1 MLCTGKI
8 YYDLVGHPSRQDNEA
23 VAIGRVELLYPFP
36 EAQILELVNSYPN
49 LREVVWVQEEPRN
62 MGARAHMSPR
72 LMQILPQHAGVRL
85 HRPPRARVA
94 GRGLPRRP
102 HRRAEPHPAHRA
114 GPRPAR
120 HPLSGEAAGRSLSV
134 ALPRAVVFDL
144 DDTLLD
150 TTGLEAEMLVGL
162 CAAVNEE
169 LPGVEFGHLRERY
182 RDGRDHLYERVLSG
196 EIDIAAYR
204 RLHLIAVCEPWGEPS
219 EALHATATRLRDEQ
233 LERARFVEHAIELLR
248 QLREAGVRTGLLT
261 NGPSWMQRRKVELL
275 GLEEQLDAI
284 GISEE
289 LGASKPDPAAF
300 TATLELMGSAPDHT
314 VMVGDHLDW
323 DVRGALAAGMR
334 GAVWV
339 AGDEDEREPPPGAMK
354 VARLGDVPAALAALA

>member
-1 MLCTGKI
+1 M
-8 YYDLVGHPSRQDNEA
+8 
-23 VAIGRVELLYPFP
+23 
-36 EAQILELVNSYPN
+36 
-49 LREVVWVQEEPRN
+49 
-62 MGARAHMSPR
+62 
-72 LMQILPQHAGVRL
+72 
-85 HRPPRARVA
+85 
-94 GRGLPRRP
+94 
-102 HRRAEPHPAHRA
+102 
-114 GPRPAR
+114 
-120 HPLSGEAAGRSLSV
+120 

-169 LPGVEFGHLRERY
+169 LPGVELDHLRERY
-182 RDGRDHLYERVLSG
+182 RDGRDHLYQRVLRG

-219 EALHATATRLRDEQ
+219 EALQETAVRLRDEQ
-233 LERARFVEHAIELLR
+233 LGRSRYVEHAIELLHDLR
-248 QLREAGVRTGLLT
+248 QAGVTTGLLT

-275 GLEEQLDAI
+275 GLEEHLDAI

-300 TATLELMGSAPDHT
+300 SATLELMGSAPDDT

-323 DVRGALAAGMR
+323 DVRGALTAGMR

-339 AGDEDEREPPPGAMK
+339 AGDNDEREPPPGALK
-354 VARLGDVPAALAALA
+354 VARLGEVPAALAALA

>member
-1 MLCTGKI
+1 
-8 YYDLVGHPSRQDNEA
+8 VG
-23 VAIGRVELLYPFP
+23 F
-36 EAQILELVNSYPN
+36 
-49 LREVVWVQEEPRN
+49 
-62 MGARAHMSPR
+62 
-72 LMQILPQHAGVRL
+72 
-85 HRPPRARVA
+85 
-94 GRGLPRRP
+94 
-102 HRRAEPHPAHRA
+102 
-114 GPRPAR
+114 
-120 HPLSGEAAGRSLSV
+120 
-134 ALPRAVVFDL
+134 PRAVVFDL

-169 LPGVEFGHLRERY
+169 LPGVEFAELRERF
-182 RDGRDHLYERVLSG
+182 RDGRDHLYQRVLAG
-196 EIDIAAYR
+196 ELDIAEYR

-219 EALHATATRLRDEQ
+219 EALHATAVRLRDEQ
-233 LERARFVEHAIELLR
+233 LHRSRFVEHAIELVRTLR
-248 QLREAGVRTGLLT
+248 RAGVRTGLLT

-275 GLEEQLDAI
+275 GLDDELDAI

-289 LGASKPDPAAF
+289 LGAAKPDPAAF
-300 TATLELMGSAPDHT
+300 AAALELMATEPADA

-339 AGDEDEREPPPGAMK
+339 AGDDDSREPPRGALK

>member
-1 MLCTGKI
+1 M
-8 YYDLVGHPSRQDNEA
+8 D
-23 VAIGRVELLYPFP
+23 
-36 EAQILELVNSYPN
+36 
-49 LREVVWVQEEPRN
+49 
-62 MGARAHMSPR
+62 
-72 LMQILPQHAGVRL
+72 
-85 HRPPRARVA
+85 
-94 GRGLPRRP
+94 
-102 HRRAEPHPAHRA
+102 
-114 GPRPAR
+114 
-120 HPLSGEAAGRSLSV
+120 
-134 ALPRAVVFDL
+134 LPRAVVFDL

-162 CAAVNEE
+162 CDAARAE
-169 LPGVEFGHLRERY
+169 LPGVDFDSLRTRY

-196 EIDIAAYR
+196 ELDIPTYR

-219 EALHATATRLRDEQ
+219 DALHATAARLRDEQ
-233 LERARFVEHAIELLR
+233 LGRSRFVEHAIELLR
-248 QLREAGVRTGLLT
+248 DLREAGVRTALLT

-275 GLEEQLDAI
+275 GLEAELDAI

-300 TATLELMGSAPDHT
+300 TATLELLASAPEET

-354 VARLGDVPAALAALA
+354 VARLGEVPAALAALAPPSGPAPGAQRS

>member
-1 MLCTGKI
+1 
-8 YYDLVGHPSRQDNEA
+8 
-23 VAIGRVELLYPFP
+23 
-36 EAQILELVNSYPN
+36 
-49 LREVVWVQEEPRN
+49 
-62 MGARAHMSPR
+62 
-72 LMQILPQHAGVRL
+72 
-85 HRPPRARVA
+85 
-94 GRGLPRRP
+94 
-102 HRRAEPHPAHRA
+102 
-114 GPRPAR
+114 
-120 HPLSGEAAGRSLSV
+120 LSV

-169 LPGVEFGHLRERY
+169 LPGVELDHLRQRY

-196 EIDIAAYR
+196 EIDIATYR

-219 EALHATATRLRDEQ
+219 EALQETAVRLRDEQ
-233 LERARFVEHAIELLR
+233 LGRARFVEHAIELLR
-248 QLREAGVRTGLLT
+248 HLRAAGVTTGLLT

-275 GLEEQLDAI
+275 GLEEHLDAI

-300 TATLELMGSAPDHT
+300 TGALELMGSAPDDT

-323 DVRGALAAGMR
+323 DVRGALTAGMR

-339 AGDEDEREPPPGAMK
+339 AGDEDEREPPPGALK
-354 VARLGDVPAALAALA
+354 VARLGEVPAALAALA

>member
-1 MLCTGKI
+1 
-8 YYDLVGHPSRQDNEA
+8 
-23 VAIGRVELLYPFP
+23 
-36 EAQILELVNSYPN
+36 
-49 LREVVWVQEEPRN
+49 
-62 MGARAHMSPR
+62 
-72 LMQILPQHAGVRL
+72 
-85 HRPPRARVA
+85 
-94 GRGLPRRP
+94 
-102 HRRAEPHPAHRA
+102 
-114 GPRPAR
+114 
-120 HPLSGEAAGRSLSV
+120 V

-162 CAAVNEE
+162 CAAVSAE
-169 LPGVEFGHLRERY
+169 LPGVEYDTLRTRF
-182 RDGRDHLYERVLSG
+182 RDGRDDLYQRVLAG
-196 EIDIAAYR
+196 EIDIAVYR

-219 EALHATATRLRDEQ
+219 EELHAAAVRLRDEQ
-233 LERARFVEHAIELLR
+233 LGRSRFVEHAIELLGD
-248 QLREAGVRTGLLT
+248 LRAAGVRTGLLT

-275 GLEEQLDAI
+275 GLEAQLDAI

-300 TATLELMGSAPDHT
+300 AGTLSLMGSAPEET

-339 AGDEDEREPPPGAMK
+339 AGHEDEREPPAGAMK
-354 VARLGDVPAALAALA
+354 VARLGEVPAALAAFS

>member
-1 MLCTGKI
+1 V
-8 YYDLVGHPSRQDNEA
+8 D
-23 VAIGRVELLYPFP
+23 
-36 EAQILELVNSYPN
+36 
-49 LREVVWVQEEPRN
+49 
-62 MGARAHMSPR
+62 
-72 LMQILPQHAGVRL
+72 
-85 HRPPRARVA
+85 
-94 GRGLPRRP
+94 
-102 HRRAEPHPAHRA
+102 
-114 GPRPAR
+114 
-120 HPLSGEAAGRSLSV
+120 
-134 ALPRAVVFDL
+134 LPRAVVFDL

-162 CAAVNEE
+162 CSAVNEE
-169 LPGVEFGHLRERY
+169 LPGVEFDHLRARF
-182 RDGRDHLYERVLSG
+182 RDGRDDLYKRVLSG
-196 EIDIAAYR
+196 ELDVDRYR

-219 EALHATATRLRDEQ
+219 EDLHAKAIRLRDEQ
-233 LERARFVEHAIELLR
+233 LGRARFVEHAIELLR

-275 GLEEQLDAI
+275 GLEAELDAI

-300 TATLELMGSAPDHT
+300 TATLELMGSAPQDT

-354 VARLGDVPAALAALA
+354 VARLGEVPAALAALAPPSGPAPGAQPS

>member
-1 MLCTGKI
+1 
-8 YYDLVGHPSRQDNEA
+8 
-23 VAIGRVELLYPFP
+23 
-36 EAQILELVNSYPN
+36 
-49 LREVVWVQEEPRN
+49 
-62 MGARAHMSPR
+62 
-72 LMQILPQHAGVRL
+72 
-85 HRPPRARVA
+85 
-94 GRGLPRRP
+94 
-102 HRRAEPHPAHRA
+102 
-114 GPRPAR
+114 
-120 HPLSGEAAGRSLSV
+120 V

-169 LPGVEFGHLRERY
+169 LPGVELDHLRERY
-182 RDGRDHLYERVLSG
+182 RDGRDQLYERVLSG
-196 EIDIAAYR
+196 EIDIATYR

-219 EALHATATRLRDEQ
+219 EALQETAVRLRDEQ
-233 LERARFVEHAIELLR
+233 LGRSRYVEHAIELLHDLR
-248 QLREAGVRTGLLT
+248 QAGVTTGLLT

-275 GLEEQLDAI
+275 GLEEHLDAI

-300 TATLELMGSAPDHT
+300 SATLELMGSAPDDT

-323 DVRGALAAGMR
+323 DVRGALTAGMR

-339 AGDEDEREPPPGAMK
+339 AGDEDEREPPPGALK
-354 VARLGDVPAALAALA
+354 VARLGEVPGALAALA

>member
-1 MLCTGKI
+1 
-8 YYDLVGHPSRQDNEA
+8 
-23 VAIGRVELLYPFP
+23 
-36 EAQILELVNSYPN
+36 
-49 LREVVWVQEEPRN
+49 
-62 MGARAHMSPR
+62 
-72 LMQILPQHAGVRL
+72 
-85 HRPPRARVA
+85 
-94 GRGLPRRP
+94 
-102 HRRAEPHPAHRA
+102 
-114 GPRPAR
+114 
-120 HPLSGEAAGRSLSV
+120 V

-162 CAAVNEE
+162 CAAVREE
-169 LPGVEFGHLRERY
+169 LPEAEYDTLRARF
-182 RDGRDHLYERVLSG
+182 RNGRDDLYERVLSG
-196 EIDIAAYR
+196 ELDIPSYR

-219 EALHATATRLRDEQ
+219 EALHVAAARLRDEQ
-233 LERARFVEHAIELLR
+233 LGRSRFVEHAIELLR
-248 QLREAGVRTGLLT
+248 HLRGAGVRTALLT

-275 GLEEQLDAI
+275 GLEAELDAI

-300 TATLELMGSAPDHT
+300 TATLELMGSAPADT

-339 AGDEDEREPPPGAMK
+339 AGDEDEREPPPGALK
-354 VARLGDVPAALAALA
+354 VARLGEVPPALAALA

>member
-1 MLCTGKI
+1 
-8 YYDLVGHPSRQDNEA
+8 
-23 VAIGRVELLYPFP
+23 
-36 EAQILELVNSYPN
+36 
-49 LREVVWVQEEPRN
+49 
-62 MGARAHMSPR
+62 
-72 LMQILPQHAGVRL
+72 
-85 HRPPRARVA
+85 
-94 GRGLPRRP
+94 
-102 HRRAEPHPAHRA
+102 
-114 GPRPAR
+114 
-120 HPLSGEAAGRSLSV
+120 V

-169 LPGVEFGHLRERY
+169 LPGVEFDHLRTRF
-182 RDGRDHLYERVLSG
+182 RDGRDDLYRRVLAG
-196 EIDIAAYR
+196 EIDIPTYR

-219 EALHATATRLRDEQ
+219 EALHEAAVRLRDEQ
-233 LERARFVEHAIELLR
+233 LGRSRFVEDATELIR

-275 GLEEQLDAI
+275 GLEAELDAI

-300 TATLELMGSAPDHT
+300 AATLELMGSAPHET

-339 AGDEDEREPPPGAMK
+339 AGHEDEREPPPGAMK
-354 VARLGDVPAALAALA
+354 VARLGEVPAALAALA

>member
-1 MLCTGKI
+1 M
-8 YYDLVGHPSRQDNEA
+8 
-23 VAIGRVELLYPFP
+23 
-36 EAQILELVNSYPN
+36 
-49 LREVVWVQEEPRN
+49 
-62 MGARAHMSPR
+62 
-72 LMQILPQHAGVRL
+72 
-85 HRPPRARVA
+85 
-94 GRGLPRRP
+94 
-102 HRRAEPHPAHRA
+102 
-114 GPRPAR
+114 
-120 HPLSGEAAGRSLSV
+120 

-169 LPGVEFGHLRERY
+169 LPGVELDHLRQRY

-196 EIDIAAYR
+196 EIDIDTYR

-219 EALHATATRLRDEQ
+219 EALQETAVRLRDEQ
-233 LERARFVEHAIELLR
+233 LGRSRFVEHAIELLR
-248 QLREAGVRTGLLT
+248 QLREAGVTTGLLT

-275 GLEEQLDAI
+275 GLEEHLDAI

-300 TATLELMGSAPDHT
+300 TGALELMGSAPEET

-323 DVRGALAAGMR
+323 DVRGALTAGMR

-339 AGDEDEREPPPGAMK
+339 AGDEDDREPPPGALK
-354 VARLGDVPAALAALA
+354 VARLGEVPAALAALA

>member
-1 MLCTGKI
+1 V
-8 YYDLVGHPSRQDNEA
+8 D
-23 VAIGRVELLYPFP
+23 
-36 EAQILELVNSYPN
+36 
-49 LREVVWVQEEPRN
+49 
-62 MGARAHMSPR
+62 
-72 LMQILPQHAGVRL
+72 
-85 HRPPRARVA
+85 
-94 GRGLPRRP
+94 
-102 HRRAEPHPAHRA
+102 
-114 GPRPAR
+114 
-120 HPLSGEAAGRSLSV
+120 
-134 ALPRAVVFDL
+134 LPRAVVFDL

-169 LPGVEFGHLRERY
+169 LPGIEFDHLRARF
-182 RDGRDHLYERVLSG
+182 RDGRDHLYERVLTG
-196 EIDIAAYR
+196 ELDIPSYR

-219 EALHATATRLRDEQ
+219 EALHATAIRLRDEQ
-233 LERARFVEHAIELLR
+233 LGRARFVEHAIELLR
-248 QLREAGVRTGLLT
+248 HLRGAGVRTGLLT

-275 GLEEQLDAI
+275 GLEAELDAI

-289 LGASKPDPAAF
+289 LGAAKPDPAAF
-300 TATLELMGSAPDHT
+300 TATLELLESPAHET

-354 VARLGDVPAALAALA
+354 VARLGEVPAALAALA